1 MINDEF
7 DDADL
12 RYLQCDD
19 FTPGRLQKWTR
30 PANPFT
36 ARMAANLRPGFAV
49 QLDLQTLVEVL
60 GGAACNKQ
68 NRVINVSLQLQDEYT
83 QMEVCSIEQ
92 GMPSI
97 CADDAGS
104 LLPALNW
111 YREHD
116 VRRLQVSVMAPS
128 FFWLPQLLARAEA
141 DEPTV
146 SDH

>member
-12 RYLQCDD
+12 RYLQCEN
-19 FTPGRLQKWTR
+19 FTPGRLQAWIR
-30 PANPFT
+30 PQNLFA
-36 ARMAANLRPGFAV
+36 ARMAANLRPGFVAT
-49 QLDLQTLVEVL
+49 LDLQTLVDVL
-60 GGAACNKQ
+60 GGAAHA
-68 NRVINVSLQLQDEYT
+68 RPDMAIDVSLQLQGEHA
-83 QMEVCSIEQ
+83 QMKVCSIAQ

-111 YREHD
+111 YREHG
-116 VRRLQVSVMAPS
+116 VPRLQVSVMAPS